1 MKFGYNVPSN
11 DTPSLW
17 SFHYRAAG
25 KLTQELDQTSMEID
39 QILSS
44 HLSKEQKKELTNIYQ
59 KLDKAFD
66 SDDGSAQSERKIEN
80 LFEQAHK
87 ILETSV
93 DKLSATETKQVDAL
107 INKMDY
113 LEHKLAGFEQH
124 AVSGSR
130 PVPSEQEQRYDAE
143 ANIMTTPTNKKKTL
157 SVAELNALSA
167 TELNKLPAHLL
178 KKLNAQQLNKL
189 NASQLNLLP
198 DNLLN
203 KLTPS
208 NLAKVVNSKYVSTLL
223 RATIAVAHSLSSS
236 PIQQRGDK
244 GLTPLLY

>member
-1 MKFGYNVPSN
+1 MKGEFMEINNSGVN
-11 DTPSLW
+11 DISL
-17 SFHYRAAG
+17 G
-25 KLTQELDQTSMEID
+25 KTNTLVKAEESQKDNAKQIPPVNTHSVELSLSAPGRLTQELDQTSMEID

-44 HLSKEQKKELTNIYQ
+44 HLSTEQKKELNNIYQ
-59 KLDKAFD
+59 KLDKAFE
-66 SDDGSAQSERKIEN
+66 SDDGSANAEHKIEN

-93 DKLSATETKQVDAL
+93 DKLSTSEKKQVDTL
-107 INKMDY
+107 INKMDS

-124 AVSGSR
+124 EFSAPMQVSSG
-130 PVPSEQEQRYDAE
+130 QAQRHE
-143 ANIMTTPTNKKKTL
+143 ANESNIVAPAKTKKTL

-167 TELNKLPAHLL
+167 AELNKLPAHLL

-198 DNLLN
+198 ENLLS

-208 NLAKVVNSKYVSTLL
+208 NLAKVAGSST
-223 RATIAVAHSLSSS
+223 
-236 PIQQRGDK
+236 
-244 GLTPLLY
+244 

>member
-1 MKFGYNVPSN
+1 MEINNSGVNELILGKASPLTKPTASQKNGVDNLQSVNSGSVELYLS
-11 DTPSLW
+11 TE
-17 SFHYRAAG
+17 G
-25 KLTQELDQTSMEID
+25 KLTQELDQTSMKID

-44 HLSKEQKKELTNIYQ
+44 YLSTEQKKELTNIYQ

-66 SDDGSAQSERKIEN
+66 SSDGSAYSEQKIEH
-80 LFEQAHK
+80 LFEQAHE

-93 DKLSATETKQVDAL
+93 DKLSPTETKQVDTL

-124 AVSGSR
+124 AFSGSS
-130 PVPSEQEQRYDAE
+130 PVSNDQRQRYEAE
-143 ANIMTTPTNKKKTL
+143 ANIMATPTNKKKTL

-167 TELNKLPAHLL
+167 AELNKLPAHLL

-208 NLAKVVNSKYVSTLL
+208 NLAKVTNSN
-223 RATIAVAHSLSSS
+223 A
-236 PIQQRGDK
+236 
-244 GLTPLLY
+244 

>member
-1 MKFGYNVPSN
+1 MEINNSGVNDISLGKATTLTKAEESQKDNSNNVPSF
-11 DTPSLW
+11 DTQSVELSL
-17 SFHYRAAG
+17 SAAG

-44 HLSKEQKKELTNIYQ
+44 HLSTEQKKELSSIYQ

-66 SDDGSAQSERKIEN
+66 SDDGSAHSERKIEN

-93 DKLSATETKQVDAL
+93 DKLSATETQKVDTL
-107 INKMDY
+107 INKMDS

-124 AVSGSR
+124 EFSAAIQVSN
-130 PVPSEQEQRYDAE
+130 EQSQRYEAE
-143 ANIMTTPTNKKKTL
+143 ASNIGTSTKKKKAL

-167 TELNKLPAHLL
+167 AELNKLPPHLL

-198 DNLLN
+198 ENLLN

-208 NLAKVVNSKYVSTLL
+208 NLSKVT
-223 RATIAVAHSLSSS
+223 SSN
-236 PIQQRGDK
+236 
-244 GLTPLLY
+244 T